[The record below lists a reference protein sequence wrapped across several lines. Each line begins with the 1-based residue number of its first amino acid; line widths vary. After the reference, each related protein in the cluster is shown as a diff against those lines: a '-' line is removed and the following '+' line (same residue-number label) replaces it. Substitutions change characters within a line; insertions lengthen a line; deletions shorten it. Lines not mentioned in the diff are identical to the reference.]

1 MIIGAIAQLG
11 ERLNGIQEV
20 RGSTPLGSTSFGR
33 RPARIAPV
41 SRDTGIVSGASRA
54 RLNSDPGLANVL
66 NDLVAANRILAHEG
80 VVDGFGHVSIRHPTT
95 PDHYLMSRSRS
106 PELATAEDMMEFAL
120 EGAVV
125 GDDDR
130 KPYAE
135 RHIHGA
141 ILEAR
146 PDVNS
151 VVHNHSH
158 AVIPFAVT
166 DVPLRPLM
174 HVTGVIGENAP
185 VWDIADR
192 FGETNLLVTD
202 MAQGRDLAAALGASR
217 VVLMRGHGC
226 AVAGGNIREA
236 VLTAI
241 YTQVN
246 AMIQLQAMTLG
257 EVKFLSPGEVA
268 LTPETLIGPL
278 AMERVWEYY
287 VRRAGAF

>member
-1 MIIGAIAQLG
+1 M
-11 ERLNGIQEV
+11 
-20 RGSTPLGSTSFGR
+20 
-33 RPARIAPV
+33 
-41 SRDTGIVSGASRA
+41 SGAPRK
-54 RLNSDPGLANVL
+54 RPNSDPDLADVL

-80 VVDGFGHVSIRHPTT
+80 VVDGFGHVSIRHPTF
-95 PDHYLMSRSRS
+95 PDRYLMARSRS
-106 PELATAEDMMEFAL
+106 PELVTAEDIMEFTL
-120 EGAVV
+120 DGTVV

-146 PDVNS
+146 ADVNS

-174 HVTGVIGENAP
+174 HVTGVIGERVP

-202 MAQGRDLAAALGASR
+202 MAQGRDLAATLGASR

-226 AVAGGNIREA
+226 AVAGSGIREA

-241 YTQVN
+241 YAQIN

-257 EVKFLSPGEVA
+257 EVRFLSPGEVA

-278 AMERVWEYY
+278 AMERTWEYY
-287 VRRAGAF
+287 TRRAGTV